1 MQKFELLLNTSFT
14 GSPLTVSE
22 LELNDDYFVYTQSLG
37 GGVTSEF
44 NIRGYLND
52 SQNQIIIDGFVEYL
66 NQNSSDIERKEIFYD
81 DRKLSII
88 FNQFFQTTISN
99 GTPSP
104 TVFIDNQL
112 VNTINIIVSDNNF
125 NWDGN
130 EVVRPDGAPAS
141 IIGGSRINSTRNTL
155 YEFTS
160 EDSYYLPI
168 KIYKNYDKTSIE
180 TYKVCGDV
188 IDVQIDPELAES
200 YLSGII
206 DQNSDFFEQ
215 LESVSPSNPGES
227 NIVSSVLQC
236 FVDTNLETNENVI
249 FSNNALGVSFTE
261 QIGMYTEGL
270 SYGIPISLS
279 QPSVRGIEEI
289 EIEVEYLSADS
300 SDITILDNLVV
311 KWEEGEQ
318 VKNIRITINNDINIE
333 ETEMLTLKI
342 SSFFNVYLEKKYT
355 HTMNLIDN
363 TVLRNVSFS
372 NVAVS
377 SMQDVDGLLEFN
389 LNAEEG
395 ETVNLQVSLDQ
406 ASIGGESV
414 EVYFFYISR
423 NQSAPINETDFRLL
437 SPQTITW
444 GVGELNKIVEI
455 STLKDNIPESVES
468 IGVRL
473 INPIGVNLGR
483 NAIIKGLINIQD
495 STIIRKNVAFNIGN
509 IYRQKGRMA
518 SELSSTQ
525 LRVLTS
531 EATNENS
538 NSWLVKMGN
547 QYNEATQGFD
557 QSFNSFPNF
566 NFGFDTE
573 DNLTSRIDLIIT
585 NNGESIIF
593 NEQEVLGG
601 EDFSIQIS
609 DNNYQFFLP
618 TNSELGSTVVQI
630 EGASYYKPVYLKA
643 DYGMRIKYTHP
654 TIPVDGI
661 QRGFHNFIMKGSPPQ
676 QTVGLGEFSLTGT
689 EDPFNNIYNLQT
701 TYDNMSVTYEEGGL
715 CTEGFEGDNH
725 KHKITINGIALLDD
739 YNNDTNYN
747 EFNFKLSTLLNTIC
761 PTTNGFDGE
770 TGSWES
776 VPYELFTD

>member
-1 MQKFELLLNTSFT
+1 
-14 GSPLTVSE
+14 
-22 LELNDDYFVYTQSLG
+22 
-37 GGVTSEF
+37 
-44 NIRGYLND
+44 
-52 SQNQIIIDGFVEYL
+52 
-66 NQNSSDIERKEIFYD
+66 
-81 DRKLSII
+81 
-88 FNQFFQTTISN
+88 
-99 GTPSP
+99 
-104 TVFIDNQL
+104 
-112 VNTINIIVSDNNF
+112 
-125 NWDGN
+125 
-130 EVVRPDGAPAS
+130 
-141 IIGGSRINSTRNTL
+141 
-155 YEFTS
+155 
-160 EDSYYLPI
+160 
-168 KIYKNYDKTSIE
+168 
-180 TYKVCGDV
+180 
-188 IDVQIDPELAES
+188 
-200 YLSGII
+200 
-206 DQNSDFFEQ
+206 
-215 LESVSPSNPGES
+215 
-227 NIVSSVLQC
+227 
-236 FVDTNLETNENVI
+236 
-249 FSNNALGVSFTE
+249 
-261 QIGMYTEGL
+261 
-270 SYGIPISLS
+270 
-279 QPSVRGIEEI
+279 
-289 EIEVEYLSADS
+289 
-300 SDITILDNLVV
+300 
-311 KWEEGEQ
+311 
-318 VKNIRITINNDINIE
+318 
-333 ETEMLTLKI
+333 
-342 SSFFNVYLEKKYT
+342 
-355 HTMNLIDN
+355 
-363 TVLRNVSFS
+363 
-372 NVAVS
+372 
-377 SMQDVDGLLEFN
+377 
-389 LNAEEG
+389 
-395 ETVNLQVSLDQ
+395 
-406 ASIGGESV
+406 
-414 EVYFFYISR
+414 
-423 NQSAPINETDFRLL
+423 
-437 SPQTITW
+437 
-444 GVGELNKIVEI
+444 
-455 STLKDNIPESVES
+455 
-468 IGVRL
+468 
-473 INPIGVNLGR
+473 
-483 NAIIKGLINIQD
+483 
-495 STIIRKNVAFNIGN
+495 
-509 IYRQKGRMA
+509 MA
-518 SELSSTQ
+518 SELSGTQ